1 MGGHALSPNIALNQR
16 IASTSRWDA
25 ADYAEVG
32 RFVADLGEAALDL
45 LDPKLGE
52 RILDIGCGDGAL
64 TRKIVERGADVV
76 GVDNSP
82 ELVAVAQAIGLDVHL
97 MDAAD
102 MAFNA
107 EFDAA
112 FSNAALHWMLEKER
126 VARTTLRA
134 LKPGGRFAG
143 EMGGEGNLAHLRE
156 TLDAELVARGYP
168 PPLESS
174 NWYPSVE
181 EFAAVYEA
189 AGFTQVD
196 ARLIERPTP
205 MPNGIGRWV
214 TTFRRGWLD
223 RAGVPEDERAEIGE
237 AVASSVES
245 PTADYVRLRFI
256 MRKPN

>member
-1 MGGHALSPNIALNQR
+1 MLNQVA
-16 IASTSRWDA
+16 ASTSRWDA
-25 ADYAEVG
+25 ADYARVG

-45 LDPKLGE
+45 LDPKMGE

-76 GVDNSP
+76 GVDNSA
-82 ELVAVAQAIGLDVHL
+82 ELVAAARAIGLDVL
-97 MDAAD
+97 EMDAAD
-102 MAFNA
+102 MTFHA

-112 FSNAALHWMLEKER
+112 FSNAALHWMLDRDR
-126 VARTTLRA
+126 VAKAIFGA
-134 LKPGGRFAG
+134 LKSGGRFAG
-143 EMGGEGNLAHLRE
+143 EMGGDGNLAKLRE
-156 TLDAELVARGYP
+156 ALDAELVARGYP

-189 AGFTQVD
+189 AGFIEVD

-205 MPNGIGRWV
+205 MPNGIGQWV
-214 TTFRRGWLD
+214 ATFRRGWLD
-223 RAGVPEDERAEIGE
+223 RAGVPEEERADIGE
-237 AVASSVES
+237 AVAASVGS

>member
-1 MGGHALSPNIALNQR
+1 VGGDALSDL

-25 ADYAEVG
+25 ADYARVG
-32 RFVADLGEAALDL
+32 RFVSDLGAAALDL
-45 LDPKLGE
+45 LDPQVGE
-52 RILDIGCGDGAL
+52 RILDVGCGDGAL
-64 TRKIVERGADVV
+64 TYKIIERGAEVV
-76 GVDNSP
+76 GVDSSA
-82 ELVAVAQAIGLDVHL
+82 ELVVAARAIGIEVLE

-102 MAFNA
+102 MMFET

-112 FSNAALHWMLEKER
+112 FSNAALHWMLDKER
-126 VARTTLRA
+126 VAGATFRA
-134 LKPGGRFAG
+134 LKCGGRYAG
-143 EMGGEGNLAHLRE
+143 EMGGDGNLAKLRE

-181 EFAAVYEA
+181 EFASVYEG
-189 AGFTQVD
+189 AGFTEID

-205 MPNGIGRWV
+205 MPNGIGQWV

-223 RAGVPEDERAEIGE
+223 RAGVPEDERSEIGE
-237 AVASSVES
+237 AVAES
-245 PTADYVRLRFI
+245 IGTDNADYVRLRFI

>member
-1 MGGHALSPNIALNQR
+1 MGGDALSDV

-25 ADYAEVG
+25 SDYARVG
-32 RFVADLGEAALDL
+32 RFVSDLGEAALDL
-45 LDPKLGE
+45 LDPKMGE

-64 TRKIVERGADVV
+64 THKIVERGTDVV
-76 GVDNSP
+76 GVDDSP
-82 ELVAVAQAIGLDVHL
+82 ELVAAARSIGLDVL
-97 MDAAD
+97 EMDAAD
-102 MAFNA
+102 MTFDA

-112 FSNAALHWMLEKER
+112 FSNAALHWMLDKER
-126 VARTTLRA
+126 VAEATFRA
-134 LKPGGRFAG
+134 LKACGRFAG
-143 EMGGEGNLAHLRE
+143 EMGGDGNLAKLRE

-189 AGFTQVD
+189 AGFTEVD

-205 MPNGIGRWV
+205 MPNGIGQWV

-237 AVASSVES
+237 AVAEVVG
-245 PTADYVRLRFI
+245 TNNADYVRLRFI

>member
-1 MGGHALSPNIALNQR
+1 MGCDALTTTV
-16 IASTSRWDA
+16 ASTSRWDA
-25 ADYAEVG
+25 ADYARVG

-45 LDPKLGE
+45 LDPKMGE
-52 RILDIGCGDGAL
+52 QILDIGCGDGAL
-64 TRKIVERGADVV
+64 THKIVERGADVL

-82 ELVAVAQAIGLDVHL
+82 SLVAAARAIGLDVIE

-102 MAFNA
+102 MTFDA

-112 FSNAALHWMLEKER
+112 FSNAALHWMLDKER
-126 VARTTLRA
+126 VAEATFRA

-143 EMGGEGNLAHLRE
+143 EMGGDGNLATLRE

-174 NWYPSVE
+174 NWYPSVDD
-181 EFAAVYEA
+181 FAAIYEA
-189 AGFTQVD
+189 AGFAEVD

-205 MPNGIGRWV
+205 MPNGIGQWV

-223 RAGVPEDERAEIGE
+223 RAGVPEEERADIGE
-237 AVASSVES
+237 AVAEAVG
-245 PTADYVRLRFI
+245 TDNADYVRLRFI
-256 MRKPN
+256 MRKPH

>member
-1 MGGHALSPNIALNQR
+1 LGGDALSDA

-25 ADYAEVG
+25 ADYARVG
-32 RFVADLGEAALDL
+32 RFVSDLGEAALDL
-45 LDPKLGE
+45 LDPKMEE
-52 RILDIGCGDGAL
+52 RILDVGCGDGAL
-64 TRKIVERGADVV
+64 THKIVERGADVV

-82 ELVAVAQAIGLDVHL
+82 ELVAAARAIGLDVL
-97 MDAAD
+97 EMDAAD
-102 MAFNA
+102 MTFDA

-112 FSNAALHWMLEKER
+112 FSNAALHWMLDKDR
-126 VARTTLRA
+126 VAQATFRA

-143 EMGGEGNLAHLRE
+143 EMGGDGNLAKLRQ

-181 EFAAVYEA
+181 DFASVYEA
-189 AGFTQVD
+189 AGFTEVD

-205 MPNGIGRWV
+205 MPNGIGQWV

-223 RAGVPEDERAEIGE
+223 RAGVPEDERAQIGE
-237 AVASSVES
+237 AVAETVG
-245 PTADYVRLRFI
+245 TNNADYVRLRFI

>member
-1 MGGHALSPNIALNQR
+1 VGEDALTTAV
-16 IASTSRWDA
+16 ASTSRWNA
-25 ADYAEVG
+25 ADYARVG

-52 RILDIGCGDGAL
+52 RILDVGCGDGAL
-64 TRKIVERGADVV
+64 THKIVERGAEVV

-82 ELVAVAQAIGLDVHL
+82 ELVAAAQAIGIEVHR

-102 MAFNA
+102 MTFDA

-112 FSNAALHWMLEKER
+112 FSNATLHWILERDR
-126 VARTTLRA
+126 VASAIHRA
-134 LKPGGRFAG
+134 LKRGGRFAG
-143 EMGGEGNLAHLRE
+143 EMGGEGNLARLRE
-156 TLDAELVARGYP
+156 ALDAELVARGYP

-181 EFAAVYEA
+181 EFADVYER
-189 AGFTQVD
+189 AGFREVD

-205 MPNGIGRWV
+205 MPHGIGQWV

-223 RAGVPEDERAEIGE
+223 RAGVPEEERAEIGE
-237 AVASSVES
+237 AVATSVGTDS
-245 PTADYVRLRFI
+245 ADYVRLRFI

>member
-1 MGGHALSPNIALNQR
+1 MGGHALTTT

-25 ADYAEVG
+25 ADYARVG

-52 RILDIGCGDGAL
+52 RILDVGCGDGAL
-64 TRKIVERGADVV
+64 TRKIVQRGADVV

-82 ELVAVAQAIGLDVHL
+82 ELVAAAQAIGLEVCP

-102 MAFNA
+102 MHFDR

-112 FSNAALHWMLEKER
+112 FSNAALHWMLDRDR
-126 VARTTLRA
+126 VAKAISRA
-134 LKPGGRFAG
+134 LKNGGRFAG
-143 EMGGEGNLAHLRE
+143 EMGGEGNLAQLRE
-156 TLDAELVARGYP
+156 ALDAELVARGYP

-174 NWYPSVE
+174 NWYPSVD

-189 AGFTQVD
+189 AGFTEID

-205 MPNGIGRWV
+205 MPDGISQWV

-223 RAGVPEDERAEIGE
+223 RAGVPEEERAEIGE
-237 AVASSVES
+237 AVAESVGS
-245 PTADYVRLRFI
+245 PQADYVRLRFI
-256 MRKPN
+256 MRKPS